1 MSIREDIENQ
11 YKKSIKEKN
20 IDQTNTL
27 RLVKSAIKD
36 KDIAVRSDG
45 VKNGISDQ
53 EILSLFQNLIKQRK
67 DSIESFKTANRKDL
81 IEKEKIEIEIINSF
95 LPNQKNEKETE
106 EAILGII
113 EKEQLSS
120 LKDMGKLMNLLKNT
134 YAGQIDMSLAGK
146 IAKAN
151 LTNK

>member
-20 IDQTNTL
+20 IDHTNTL

-45 VKNGISDQ
+45 VKNGVSDQ

-67 DSIESFKTANRKDL
+67 DSIESFKIANREDL

>member
-67 DSIESFKTANRKDL
+67 DSIESFKTANREDL

-106 EAILGII
+106 EAILVII

-146 IAKAN
+146 IAKTK
-151 LTNK
+151 LTN

>member
-67 DSIESFKTANRKDL
+67 DSIESFKTANREDL

-146 IAKAN
+146 IAKTK